1 MRRHHFI
8 ATILSGLLFLAP
20 ATAQSP
26 SIPGLDIAKEVVT
39 SMKVDATMRA
49 ILPNLSRQIV
59 DIMASQNPAVRND
72 AEAFMERFQP
82 EFLSRLSEIN
92 DEAAEVYA
100 KRFTPAELTDLLT
113 FIKTPTGQ
121 KLFNEQGNI
130 SIEMIDVGQRWGQS
144 VARDVI
150 EKMKVELRSKGHR
163 I

>member
-1 MRRHHFI
+1 MCNRRFI
-8 ATILSGLLFLAP
+8 ATTLFALLYFTP

-26 SIPGLDIAKEVVT
+26 NTPGLDIAKEVVT

-49 ILPNLSRQIV
+49 ILPNLSKQIV
-59 DIMASQNPAVRND
+59 DIMASQNPAVRSD

-92 DEAAEVYA
+92 DEAAQVYA
-100 KRFTPAELTDLLT
+100 RTFTPAELTDLLT

-121 KLFNEQGNI
+121 KLFNEQANI
-130 SIEMIDVGQRWGQS
+130 SVEMIDVGQRWGQNI
-144 VARDVI
+144 ARDVI